1 MPFTRLEHK
10 YLVFLVCVVGI
21 FITVLDTSSS
31 IVALPTIAHEFG
43 TDLPTAQWV
52 IIGNG
57 LTIAALLVPMG
68 RLSDLIGR
76 KRIYVVGAL
85 IFALGALFAS
95 WSSTILGLIGA
106 RVLVGV
112 GSAMTQ
118 GTAMA
123 ILVGSFE
130 ASERAKMLGLQ
141 LGAVGLGA
149 IVGPSLGGL
158 VTGTVGWRAL
168 FAVTAAAM
176 LATAILSQ
184 RVLRRRTRREKL
196 TRPPFDYWGA
206 LTFSTLLVGV
216 LLTLTLG
223 PDAGWRAPSTL
234 IGVSASAVLLLL
246 FIAIERRVR
255 APMLD
260 LALFRNP
267 EFALGGLGALVTFM
281 GIASVR
287 FLVPFFLQ
295 GVKGLQATHV
305 GLLIVPAAVVTA
317 IAGPFAGR
325 FADRWGVRLFAN
337 VGMGITALGFA
348 VFILLET
355 ATPVW
360 VVVAALMVM
369 SLGMAIF
376 GAANSASILNT
387 VDSSAH
393 GVAAAFVTLCRNSG
407 NVVGVAV
414 GTMIVTLTMGA
425 QGYPPSLS
433 AVDPAADPGILAAF
447 TRGVD
452 RASAVLTA
460 VTLLVLAVLA
470 VWSWRDRASARS
482 KPTE

>member
-1 MPFTRLEHK
+1 MPLARLEHK
-10 YLVFLVCVVGI
+10 YLVFLVCVIGI

-95 WSSTILGLIGA
+95 WSGTILGLIGA
-106 RVLVGV
+106 RVIVGV

-123 ILVGSFE
+123 ILISSFE

-176 LATAILSQ
+176 LVTAIMSQ
-184 RVLRRRTRREKL
+184 RVLRRRTRHEKL
-196 TRPPFDYWGA
+196 ARPPFDYWGA
-206 LTFSTLLVGV
+206 LTFSTFLVGV

-223 PDAGWRAPSTL
+223 PDAGWLAPRTL
-234 IGVSASAVLLLL
+234 IGVSASVVLLAL
-246 FIAIERRVR
+246 FIAIEQRSR

-267 EFALGGLGALVTFM
+267 EFALGAVGALVTFM
-281 GIASVR
+281 GISSTR

-295 GVKGLQATHV
+295 GVKGLQAAQV
-305 GLLIVPAAVVTA
+305 GLLIVPAAMVTA

-355 ATPVW
+355 DTPVS
-360 VVVAALMVM
+360 VVVAALMLM

-387 VDSSAH
+387 VDASEH

-407 NVVGVAV
+407 NVVGVAL
-414 GTMIVTLTMGA
+414 GTMIVTLTMSA
-425 QGYPPSLS
+425 HGYPPTLS
-433 AVDPAADPGILAAF
+433 AVDPSADPGILTAF

-452 RASAVLTA
+452 RASTVLTA
-460 VTLLVLAVLA
+460 LTLLVLAVLT
-470 VWSWRDRASARS
+470 VWSWRARAAARS
-482 KPTE
+482 KPAE